1 MSSAVADRTPSH
13 ATEGFFTQT
22 MEDLARRWRSILMK
36 QELLGLDNRTLEDI
50 GLTRQDVHE
59 GRRPHRS

>member
-13 ATEGFFTQT
+13 TIDGFFMQT
-22 MEDLARRWRSILMK
+22 IEDLARRWRSTLMK
-36 QELLGLDNRTLEDI
+36 QELLGLDDRTLEDI

-59 GRRPHRS
+59 GRRPHRG

>member
-13 ATEGFFTQT
+13 TIEGFFIRT
-22 MEDLARRWRSILMK
+22 MEDLACRWRSTLMK
-36 QELLGLDNRTLEDI
+36 QELLGLDDRTLEDI

-59 GRRPHRS
+59 GRRPPRG